1 MATFVEHPGEP
12 DFLRR
17 LMLDNP
23 WWDGITDDVVHNLPE
38 RAFFKRFWNAIERG
52 DGDKKAVLLTGPRG
66 VGKTV
71 MLRQAVSQLLDGDT
85 PRRHVCYVSL
95 EHPLFLELDI
105 SRLPRLLR
113 ASRGISADHP
123 LWLFIDE
130 VSYQRDWEAQLAKL
144 LQADPMLRVVAVS
157 ALAPNAE
164 NRSHLTTLFL
174 PPFSFAEYLGQQG
187 IKPADVLPEP
197 PNAGRFTTDVPDG
210 LIELNRL
217 FEDYINEGGFH
228 DRNGEAGAIHR
239 SLHSDLPGLHG
250 ISSPSDLHR
259 LFVLLAYNTG
269 AEFSIETLAREL
281 DLAKNTLRR
290 YLEYLESAWLVRR
303 LERIDQDAKPFQR
316 AVAFKVHLI
325 HPGLRSGL
333 IGGRAEG
340 EDTVTRLVETAIQTQ
355 FLASSTGMESLFYAR
370 WGHYEVPFVFL
381 DRRSGTPLFAYHCMW
396 RDDAIRKPKEV
407 RALVNFKTSHD
418 LPLGAFVLTKAQW
431 HGGKLGGEPMRFEP
445 ASVLALRIGLEFS
458 QL

>member
-1 MATFVEHPGEP
+1 MATLVDHPGEP

-17 LMLDNP
+17 LVLDNP
-23 WWDGITDDVVHNLPE
+23 WWDGITDDKVHHLSP
-38 RAFFKRFWNAIERG
+38 RAFFKRFWTAVEKN
-52 DGDKKAVLLTGPRG
+52 DGSKAVILTGPRG

-71 MLRQAVSQLLDGDT
+71 MLRQAISQLLDGDT

-95 EHPLFLELDI
+95 EHPLFMELDLV
-105 SRLPRLLR
+105 RLPKMLR
-113 ASRGISADHP
+113 ATRGISADHP

-130 VSYQRDWEAQLAKL
+130 VSYQRDWESSLSRL
-144 LQADPMLRVVAVS
+144 LTVDPMLRVVAVS
-157 ALAPNAE
+157 ALAPTAAAK
-164 NRSHLTTLFL
+164 SHLTTLFL
-174 PPFSFAEYLGQQG
+174 PPFSFAEYLEQRG
-187 IKPADVLPEP
+187 INPRDVLPAA
-197 PNAGRFTTDVPDG
+197 PNASRYTADIPDG
-210 LIELNRL
+210 LTELNHL
-217 FEDYINEGGFH
+217 FEDYIYEGGFH
-228 DRNGEAGAIHR
+228 DRDGEAGAIHR

-269 AEFSIETLAREL
+269 SEFSIETLAREL
-281 DLAKNTLRR
+281 DIAKNTLRR
-290 YLEYLESAWLVRR
+290 YLDYLESAWLVRR
-303 LERIDQDAKPFQR
+303 LERVDQDARLFQR

-333 IGGRAEG
+333 TGGRAE
-340 EDTVTRLVETAIQTQ
+340 DSATMTRLVETAIQTQ
-355 FLASSTGMESLFYAR
+355 FLASNAGMESLFYAR

-381 DRRSGTPLFAYHCMW
+381 DRRNGTPLFAYHCLW
-396 RDDAIRKPKEV
+396 RDEGIRKPREV
-407 RALVNFKTSHD
+407 RALVNFKTAHA

-431 HGGKLGGEPMRFEP
+431 HGGKLGGEAMRFEP

>member
-1 MATFVEHPGEP
+1 MATLVEHPGEP

-23 WWDGITDDVVHNLPE
+23 WWDGLTDEVIHSLPI
-38 RAFFKRFWNAIERG
+38 RAFFKRFWTAIERN
-52 DGDKKAVLLTGPRG
+52 DGSKAVVLTGPRG

-71 MLRQAVSQLLDGDT
+71 MLRQAISQLLDGDT
-85 PRRHVCYVSL
+85 PRRHVCYVTL
-95 EHPLFLELDI
+95 EHPLFLELDLA
-105 SRLPRLLR
+105 RLPGLLR
-113 ASRGISADHP
+113 ATRGISADHP

-130 VSYQRDWEAQLAKL
+130 VSYQREWEDAIAKL
-144 LQADPMLRVVAVS
+144 LAVDPMVRVVVVS
-157 ALAPNAE
+157 ALAPDAE
-164 NRSHLTTLFL
+164 KRGHLNTLFL
-174 PPFSFAEYLGQQG
+174 PPFSFAEYLGQRG
-187 IKPADVLPEP
+187 ITPADVLPAT
-197 PNAGRFTTDVPDG
+197 PNATRFTADIPEG
-210 LIELNRL
+210 LIELNGL

-228 DRNGEAGAIHR
+228 DPEGEAGAIHR
-239 SLHSDLPGLHG
+239 SLHSDLPALHG

-269 AEFSIETLAREL
+269 SEFSIETLAREL

-290 YLEYLESAWLVRR
+290 YLDYLESAWLVRR
-303 LERIDQDAKPFQR
+303 LERIDQDAKQFQR

-340 EDTVTRLVETAIQTQ
+340 SDTVSRLVETAIQTQ
-355 FLASSTGMESLFYAR
+355 FLASSAGMESLFYAR

-381 DRRSGTPLFAYHCMW
+381 DRRSGTPLFAYHCLW

-407 RALVNFKTSHD
+407 RALVNFKAGHA

-431 HGGKLGGEPMRFEP
+431 HSGKLGGEPMRFEP
-445 ASVLALRIGLEFS
+445 ASVLALRIGLEFA